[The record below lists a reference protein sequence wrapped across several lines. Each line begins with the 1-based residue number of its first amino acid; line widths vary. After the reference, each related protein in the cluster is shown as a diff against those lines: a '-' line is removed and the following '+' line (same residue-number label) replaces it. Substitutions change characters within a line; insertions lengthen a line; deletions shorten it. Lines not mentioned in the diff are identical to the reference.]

1 MCKIILGGNQCKQL
15 TVAYIFKVWDIF
27 SICNHAATLI
37 KYTENRDTF
46 YKDSNLS
53 RFSVY

>member
-1 MCKIILGGNQCKQL
+1 MCKIIFGGNQCKQL

-46 YKDSNLS
+46 YKDSILS